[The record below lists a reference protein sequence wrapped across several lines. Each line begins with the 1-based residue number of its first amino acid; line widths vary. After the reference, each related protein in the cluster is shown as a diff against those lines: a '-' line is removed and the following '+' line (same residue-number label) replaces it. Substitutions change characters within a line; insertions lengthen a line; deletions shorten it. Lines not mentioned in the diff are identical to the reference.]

1 MDLRVMEESA
11 YVVRELILRDVT
23 VATAESL
30 TGGQVAASITGV
42 PGSSEA
48 FLGGVVA
55 YATEVKIAVLGVP
68 EELVERHGVISSE
81 CAEAMATGVRELIG
95 ATYGIAT
102 TGVAG
107 PADQEGKP
115 PGTVFVAVA
124 GPDGVEAAQLSPQG
138 NRTQIQLASVE
149 GVLSLLLGILRREE
163 PSVG

>member
-11 YVVRELILRDVT
+11 DVVRELILRDVT

-42 PGSSEA
+42 PGSSDA

-81 CAEAMATGVRELIG
+81 CAEAMATGVRELTG

-124 GPDGVEAAQLSPQG
+124 GPEGVEATQLSPQG